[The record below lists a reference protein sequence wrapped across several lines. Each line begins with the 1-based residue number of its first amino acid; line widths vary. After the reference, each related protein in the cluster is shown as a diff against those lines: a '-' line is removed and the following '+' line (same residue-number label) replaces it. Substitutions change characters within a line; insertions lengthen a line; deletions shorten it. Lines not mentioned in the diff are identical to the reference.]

1 MKSNPENSKPER
13 ERQDWGI
20 VLIILLFGFLCV
32 IVSAQ
37 WALRFSPNW
46 QMDADMGSNV
56 DLNSEF
62 LTSRPVGFIEPVD
75 PAILTQPPW
84 GKVFLTA
91 GAKFVAPTPLPPSTA
106 TVPTEPET
114 VAVATNTIAV
124 TNTGTTAP
132 TNTFVWL
139 PLPATATRKPK
150 DPPADT
156 PTDTPLPSASLAITN
171 SDGAALYLPGS
182 LRSYTIVVSNPLGP
196 SNVTGA
202 TVTNI
207 LSGPVFSTS
216 WSCLA
221 AGTTCGAG
229 GPGNISDVVDLPVG
243 SSITYTV
250 NVTADNPAAGDLVNT
265 ASVSLPAGYVGP
277 SPVTLIDTDAVIN
290 AGGPPAGMETY
301 DSINC
306 ALLNAGDP
314 PITFSVSAAID
325 DDAGPD
331 LIYYEEPQ
339 APGIL
344 MDKIVIEISDG
355 LNWYTLLNWGDDAQ
369 NSNTTNLLLPIL
381 GPPGACGWSEIDNCE
396 VDAGALWNNTGILLN
411 IPASLQDGLTS
422 YIRITVL
429 PEGTTPPNDGNVCID
444 ALVPY

>member
-1 MKSNPENSKPER
+1 MKSNPENSKPQR

-32 IVSAQ
+32 IVAAQ
-37 WALRFSPNW
+37 WALRFSPSW
-46 QMDADMGSNV
+46 QIDANMESNL

-62 LTSRPVGFIEPVD
+62 LTSRPVGFIEPID
-75 PAILTQPPW
+75 PDILTQPVWASGLFTP
-84 GKVFLTA
+84 
-91 GAKFVAPTPLPPSTA
+91 GAKSVTRTPLPPPTA
-106 TVPTEPET
+106 TVPTEPEAT
-114 VAVATNTIAV
+114 SVPTNTIAV

-139 PLPATATRKPK
+139 PLPATSTRKPK

-156 PTDTPLPSASLAITN
+156 PTNTAPPPAPSADLAITN

-202 TVTNI
+202 TVENT
-207 LSGPVFSTS
+207 LTGPVFSAS

-265 ASVSLPAGYVGP
+265 ASVSLPAGYLGP

-290 AGGPPAGMETY
+290 AGGPPAGMGTY
-301 DSINC
+301 DSGC
-306 ALLNAGDP
+306 DLLSAGDP
-314 PITFSVSAAID
+314 PILFSVPAPID
-325 DDAGPD
+325 DDADPD

-339 APGIL
+339 VPGIL
-344 MDKIVIEISDG
+344 MDEIIIEISDG
-355 LNWYTLLNWGDDAQ
+355 LNWYPLFNWGDEAPNN
-369 NSNTTNLLLPIL
+369 NSTNLVSP
-381 GPPGACGWSEIDNCE
+381 PPGCAGEIDNCPIP
-396 VDAGALWNNTGILLN
+396 GGTLHNNTGILIN
-411 IPASLQDGLTS
+411 IPASLQDGLNS
-422 YIRITVL
+422 YIRITV
-429 PEGTTPPNDGNVCID
+429 PPPGGGPDDDDNVCVD
-444 ALVPY
+444 ALVPYP